1 MSTEALKKELARL
14 KKERAAFQAQFALLD
29 TFISMTRSNDEPK
42 VITTMLR
49 KAIDISINQCGAEL
63 GSLILVDS
71 EGEVSDSILARGE
84 TTPELKS
91 ELIGS
96 VLKKGLAG
104 WVMHQRKIGL
114 VIDTEKDDRWLVF
127 PDQPYIARSALA
139 LPIISGEIQL
149 GILTLMHSKPN
160 HFTMDLVELIK
171 STANQMALVL
181 ENAYLF
187 NNLSESY
194 KSLEEAQKKIELY
207 SQALDRELENCRQ
220 IQWSFLPRE
229 IPHLGGWDI
238 EEFFFPARRVSGDF
252 YDVFRLPDGYVGL
265 AVGDVC
271 DKGAGAALFM
281 ALYRSLIRI
290 FSGQA
295 QLSRS
300 PINKESQ
307 TVGGI
312 AELGSIR
319 KYGQVEAIRTVALT
333 NDYLA
338 PDNEMCMFATMFFGI
353 LDPTNGKLLYV
364 NGGHENA
371 FVIDREGIRERLLPT
386 GPAVGLFPHAEF
398 KYKEIQL
405 NPGDILFAYTDGVVD
420 ARSPSEERFTRKR
433 LISLLSK
440 PVATSFDLMERIGTN
455 LFAHIGK
462 APQADD
468 ITMLVLQRKIQ

>member
-1 MSTEALKKELARL
+1 MVPSA
-14 KKERAAFQAQFALLD
+14 
-29 TFISMTRSNDEPK
+29 
-42 VITTMLR
+42 
-49 KAIDISINQCGAEL
+49 
-63 GSLILVDS
+63 
-71 EGEVSDSILARGE
+71 
-84 TTPELKS
+84 
-91 ELIGS
+91 
-96 VLKKGLAG
+96 GL
-104 WVMHQRKIGL
+104 
-114 VIDTEKDDRWLVF
+114 T
-127 PDQPYIARSALA
+127 
-139 LPIISGEIQL
+139 
-149 GILTLMHSKPN
+149 
-160 HFTMDLVELIK
+160 
-171 STANQMALVL
+171 
-181 ENAYLF
+181 
-187 NNLSESY
+187 
-194 KSLEEAQKKIELY
+194 
-207 SQALDRELENCRQ
+207 
-220 IQWSFLPRE
+220 
-229 IPHLGGWDI
+229 
-238 EEFFFPARRVSGDF
+238 
-252 YDVFRLPDGYVGL
+252 
-265 AVGDVC
+265 VGDVC

-312 AELGSIR
+312 PDLRSIR

-353 LDPTNGKLLYV
+353 LDPINGKLLYV

-420 ARSPSEERFTRKR
+420 ARSPGEERFTRKR
-433 LISLLSK
+433 LISLLSQ

-455 LFAHIGK
+455 LFSHIGK

-468 ITMLVLQRKIQ
+468 ITMLALQRKIQ